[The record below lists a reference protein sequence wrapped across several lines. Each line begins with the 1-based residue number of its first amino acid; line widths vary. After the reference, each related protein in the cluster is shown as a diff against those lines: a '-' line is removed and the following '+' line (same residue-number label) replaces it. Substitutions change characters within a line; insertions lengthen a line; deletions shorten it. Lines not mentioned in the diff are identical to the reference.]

1 MVATQFSDK
10 HSWAVAMTP
19 VTLPGLVVAVLLEDD
34 NFSDQQISEANVAA
48 VTRRIT
54 EAILRLP
61 SFKVG
66 GS

>member
-1 MVATQFSDK
+1 M
-10 HSWAVAMTP
+10 
-19 VTLPGLVVAVLLEDD
+19 TLPGLVVAVLLEDD